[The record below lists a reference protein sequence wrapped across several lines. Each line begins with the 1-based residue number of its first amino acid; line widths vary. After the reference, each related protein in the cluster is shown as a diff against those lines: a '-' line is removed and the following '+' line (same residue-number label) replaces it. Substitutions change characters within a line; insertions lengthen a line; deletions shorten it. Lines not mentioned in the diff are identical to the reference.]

1 MRKPELMLLV
11 FFAIVNLS
19 ALAQNQNSKFKLL
32 GEDKRILEI
41 EQKFKD
47 SKEITPFEDRI
58 NKIYG
63 LAVDAEIEFT
73 SDKSQVRFVLIDE
86 NFDEHLIFEAYPLL
100 SGSNKMY
107 VEESCEETA
116 LLDGVK
122 PYALQIEV
130 IDANVNL
137 HKLTYANRSE
147 IANIRKV
154 QKENRQEQ
162 NLDKIIRLNQH
173 LKAKGQ
179 NWVAGQTTVSEMSFA
194 ERKKLYGQSTF
205 PAGFEFY
212 AGGVISSGESNTTST
227 ALKSATT
234 SSPYVEDWDWRDR
247 HGKNWITP
255 IANQEFCGSCWAF
268 STAGATEAMTNL
280 YFNQQINLD
289 LSEQDL
295 ISCGNAGDCNGGYP
309 FDALDYITNTGIIDE
324 VSFPYR
330 ASAVPCSEK
339 TNSPNEHIQISGKVQ
354 FGRNEYLTKSEDNLK
369 DMIINLGPL
378 SGALS
383 DWSHAMVL
391 VGYKVVHEG
400 DVFFYRDLNL
410 DRYWKTIDAGD
421 LLIGK
426 TVWIFKNSWGD
437 YFGDQGY
444 VYVETPMDNIVA
456 TFGLK
461 TPVISKVNNYE
472 VVCTDADG
480 DGYYW
485 WGLGPKPANCP
496 PSPDLA
502 DGDDSD
508 PTKGPL
514 DQYGYCIPLGPVASP
529 VADFTADAIKI
540 TEGDKV
546 NFSDASTNGPS
557 SWSWTFTGG
566 NPATSTAQNPTVT
579 YDTPGNYEVSL
590 TVANSGGS
598 DTKTISGYITV
609 NRILTPPVADFVA
622 DITTLKEGGTVTFTD
637 LSTNTPNSWSW
648 SFNGGTPDLS
658 TEKNPSITYNTPGSF
673 TVSLTATNA
682 DGSSTKTATQYIN
695 VTAKT
700 PPLANFTATTTSVE
714 EGSSVQFTDLS
725 DNNPYEWQ
733 WNFPGGTANSTT
745 IKNPSVTYSTA
756 GTYDVS
762 LTVTNDD
769 GSDNITMTGFVTVTE
784 KQKVVLN
791 PPVAN
796 FTKSAATVET
806 GKSVTFTDQSSNTP
820 TSWAWTFTGN
830 DIYTSTVQNPV
841 VTFNTA
847 GIYDVSLIASNADGS
862 DTILVTSCI
871 TVSNPPAPIADF
883 SADNTQVVEGG
894 QIGFTDKSSN
904 APETWYWVF
913 EGGEPAT
920 STERNPKVTYKNPNS
935 YKVSLTVTNK
945 GGNNTKTVE
954 NYIQVEKAQPEYCV
968 PSPLATNEWIS
979 QVQIGSVT
987 YSSTPNGYTDNTG
1000 NVFELEGGLSH
1011 TINLVPDFNP
1021 RSKFEYWAV
1030 WIDYNSDFSFTDDEK
1045 VFSSSKSK
1053 SAVSGTITLPAVTS
1067 TVTTRIRIAMGSV
1080 DPTACDFSVAGDV
1093 EDYTIQILPEQAK
1106 APVADFA
1113 ANLYTI
1119 YVGESIQFSDLSANN
1134 PETYEWSFP
1143 GADTETSID
1152 QNPTITY
1159 STAGV
1164 YDVSLTV
1171 SKTGFDPSTKNQS
1184 QIITVKEVGDVT
1196 YCFPSNLNSTVNFI
1210 SKVDIGSF
1218 SRTSAGED
1226 YTNYTAETINLV
1238 PGAAYNV
1245 GLVPSNSSARNFWRI
1260 WIDFNNDGDFDDAD
1274 ETLLTANNSK
1284 GSVNSAISI
1293 PAYATGDVRMRI
1305 TMKTGKSPG
1314 SCDDGFEGEVE
1325 DYTVSLGGA
1334 SASYGD
1340 KMAASASPFEEL
1352 DETFLKVYPNPTEQN
1367 VHIKLSMLGSD
1378 DSYAV
1383 YNASGSKILESAITD
1398 LLSTIDLSMH
1408 PSGLYIV
1415 VINSQSNNYTE
1426 KIIKK

>member
-19 ALAQNQNSKFKLL
+19 ALAQNQNSKFRLL
-32 GEDKRILEI
+32 GEDKRILKI
-41 EQKFKD
+41 EQTFED
-47 SKEITPFEDRI
+47 SKEISPFEDRI

-63 LAVDAEIEFT
+63 LAVDAEIEFAT
-73 SDKSQVRFVLIDE
+73 DKSQVRFVLIDE
-86 NFDEHLIFEAYPLL
+86 YFNEHLIYEAYPLL
-100 SGSNKMY
+100 AGSNKITI
-107 VEESCEETA
+107 EESCEETA
-116 LLDGVK
+116 LLDGIK
-122 PYALQIEV
+122 PYALQVKV
-130 IDANVNL
+130 IDAKVKL
-137 HKLTYANRSE
+137 HKLTYAGRSD
-147 IANIRKV
+147 ISDIKKV
-154 QKENRQEQ
+154 QKETRQEQ
-162 NLDKIIRLNQH
+162 NADKVTRLNQH
-173 LKAKGQ
+173 LKANGQ
-179 NWVAGQTTVSEMSFA
+179 KWVAAPTSVSELSYA
-194 ERKKLYGQSTF
+194 DRKKLYGQSTF

-212 AGGVISSGESNTTST
+212 AGGVITTET
-227 ALKSATT
+227 TTTDTNLKSAT
-234 SSPYVEDWDWRDR
+234 SGSPYVDQWDWRDR
-247 HGKNWITP
+247 HGKNWISPVT
-255 IANQEFCGSCWAF
+255 NQGACGSCWAF
-268 STAGATEAMTNL
+268 ASTGAVEAMTNL
-280 YFNQQINLD
+280 YFNQQLNLD
-289 LSEQDL
+289 LSEQDAL
-295 ISCGNAGDCNGGYP
+295 SCSGAGSCSGGYP
-309 FDALDYITNTGIIDE
+309 RIALDYMTTTGIVDE
-324 VSFPYR
+324 ATFPYAQADLACTDKGSSPQELIKIAGR
-330 ASAVPCSEK
+330 TPFASTEYPRTEDDLKRMLIEMGPV
-339 TNSPNEHIQISGKVQ
+339 SG
-354 FGRNEYLTKSEDNLK
+354 GLY
-369 DMIINLGPL
+369 
-378 SGALS
+378 

-391 VGYKVVHEG
+391 VGYMVVKEG
-400 DVFFYRDLNL
+400 DYIYYRDLSL
-410 DRYWKTIDAGD
+410 QRYWKEVLAGD
-421 LLIGK
+421 PLIGT
-426 TVWIFKNSWGD
+426 TVWIFKNSWGLR
-437 YFGDQGY
+437 FGDAGY
-444 VYVETPMDNIVA
+444 VYVETPISNIGW
-456 TFGLK
+456 THGIK
-461 TPVISKVNNYE
+461 TPVTSVVNNYD
-472 VVCTDADG
+472 VVFEDNDG

-485 WGLGPKPANCP
+485 WGLGEKPANCP
-496 PSPDLA
+496 GPDLA

-514 DQYGYCIPLGPVASP
+514 DQYGYCMPLGPVASP

-622 DITTLKEGGTVTFTD
+622 DITTLKEGGTVSFTD

-658 TEKNPSITYNTPGSF
+658 TEKNPSITYNTPGSY

-745 IKNPSVTYSTA
+745 IKNPSVTYSAA
-756 GTYDVS
+756 GIYDVS

-784 KQKVVLN
+784 KQQVVLN

-806 GKSVTFTDQSSNTP
+806 GKSVTFTDQSSNSP
-820 TSWAWTFTGN
+820 TSWAWTFTGSEN
-830 DIYTSTVQNPV
+830 YTSTVQNPV

-904 APETWYWVF
+904 TPETWYWVF

-968 PSPLATNEWIS
+968 PSPLASNEWIS

-1053 SAVSGTITLPAVTS
+1053 SAVSGTITLPTVTS

-1171 SKTGFDPSTKNQS
+1171 SKTGFDPSTKTQS

-1196 YCFPSNLNSTVNFI
+1196 YCFPSNLNSAVNFI

-1218 SRTSAGED
+1218 SRTSASEG
-1226 YTNYTAETINLV
+1226 YTNYSAETINLV

-1305 TMKTGKSPG
+1305 TMKTGKSPA

-1325 DYTVSLGGA
+1325 DYTVSFGGA